1 MTEQDTPK
9 NETGA
14 QSERQ
19 PWVAAS
25 LSFLLAG
32 LGQVYCGDIRR
43 GLFHMWVI
51 GFLLLL
57 ATGAV
62 VAPIP
67 TRGTVL
73 LLIFIAGFAVSAYSA
88 FRAHGAARQT
98 RADYRLKDYNRPL
111 SYAAFVFLFIIPVIG
126 FTALLRAN
134 FAQVFVIPT
143 ESMSP
148 TITAGSRIVVR
159 KDSFRDR
166 DPEINELVVFKNP
179 ENRRQTYVKRV
190 VATAGDVVEIREG
203 VVLVD
208 GKPLEEV
215 PTIATDKANFEKMT
229 VPEHHCFVLGD
240 HRKNS
245 KDSRHF
251 GPVAHIAL
259 VGKVM
264 FTR

>member
-1 MTEQDTPK
+1 MKEQDTPIA
-9 NETGA
+9 TGA
-14 QSERQ
+14 QRERR
-19 PWVAAS
+19 PWVAANLS
-25 LSFLLAG
+25 LLLAG

-43 GLFHMWVI
+43 GLAHMWLV
-51 GFLLLL
+51 GSLLLL

-62 VAPIP
+62 VAPIAG
-67 TRGTVL
+67 RGTAL
-73 LLIFIAGFAVSAYSA
+73 LVIFVTWFGATAFSA
-88 FRAHGAARQT
+88 FRAYHAARQT
-98 RADYRLKDYNRPL
+98 RQDYRLKDYNRPL

-126 FTALLRAN
+126 FGSLLRAN
-134 FAQVFVIPT
+134 FAEVFIVPT
-143 ESMSP
+143 SSMSP
-148 TITAGSRIVVR
+148 TIPAGSRIVVR

-166 DPEINELVVFKNP
+166 DPEINELVAFRNP
-179 ENRRQTYVKRV
+179 ENRRQTYVNRV
-190 VATAGDVVEIREG
+190 VATAGDVVQIRNG

-208 GKPLEEV
+208 GMPLEEV
-215 PTIATDKANFEKMT
+215 PTVASDNANFEEFT

-240 HRKNS
+240 QRMNS